1 MMLLTIKIFRTW
13 NRILF
18 KLQIR
23 ILIQAGDH
31 FIYIDDYYG
40 LILLN
45 TITYRVK
52 MKTQSINLQQLICIL
67 DESKIIHT
75 KRHNINMLIHTIK
88 HPDYGIAAIM
98 EEAIGGGTLIYEQ

>member
-1 MMLLTIKIFRTW
+1 LEQKS
-13 NRILF
+13 F
-18 KLQIR
+18 KALNLR
-23 ILIQAGDH
+23 DSIQASNH
-31 FIYIDDYYG
+31 FFIDDYCG
-40 LILLN
+40 LIFLIPL
-45 TITYRVK
+45 TYRVK
-52 MKTQSINLQQLICIL
+52 MKTLSIDLQQLICIL